1 MLHKASVLPR
11 NPDHGC
17 YCGGV
22 VNWRVAAVHYVA
34 KLVGLLVKIEGMP
47 VGSNRNLE
55 KPHRNQNTGFGINTA
70 G

>member
-1 MLHKASVLPR
+1 MLHKASILPR

-34 KLVGLLVKIEGMP
+34 KVVGLLVKIEGMP

-55 KPHRNQNTGFGINTA
+55 QIQRSRNTDIEINTA